1 MYNFFHFCNLL
12 YLCLSFTFSAFT
24 YLSQQSAKDNVMT
37 YASAGVSIDSGNHL
51 VQKIKS
57 CVKST
62 KRPGSDCELGGF
74 GGLFDLKA
82 AGFND
87 PILVSTT
94 DGVGTKLKIAQA
106 MNLH

>member
-1 MYNFFHFCNLL
+1 
-12 YLCLSFTFSAFT
+12 
-24 YLSQQSAKDNVMT
+24 MT
-37 YASAGVSIDSGNHL
+37 YASAGVSIDSGNLL

-57 CVKST
+57 YVKNT
-62 KRPGSDCELGGF
+62 ERPGSDCEIGGF

-106 MNLH
+106 MNLHDTVGEFLFQTCKFIVKFKIFLFTLILII